1 MNILFIGDIVGKPGR
16 KSVAEWLPAWREQNP
31 VDFAIANGENAA
43 GGKGVTQPIAEEL
56 FAMGIDVLT
65 GGNHSFSYREAL
77 EMFDRDKRLL
87 RPANLPPGVT
97 GRGLGIYD
105 APNDRKIAV
114 INLQGRSFMEPIDCP
129 FRKAAELLDEVAGQT
144 PIVLVDFHAE
154 ATSEKIAMT
163 HWLDGRVSAVV
174 GTHTHIPTADA
185 RILSHN
191 GKTGSGYVTDLG
203 MTGPHESVIG
213 RRIDRVLKHMTT
225 SLPSPFD
232 VAEGDPRVNGVLL
245 QIDERTGRTE
255 HIERID
261 TPADT
266 SKPPFNNG

>member
-185 RILSHN
+185 RITEA
-191 GKTGSGYVTDLG
+191 GTAAITDVG
-203 MTGPHESVIG
+203 MTGPFDSVIG
-213 RRIDRVLKHMTT
+213 VETPRIVDHFVKGLPARHAIAKGSARVCA
-225 SLPSPFD
+225 
-232 VAEGDPRVNGVLL
+232 VRIE
-245 QIDERTGRTE
+245 IDDATGRARS
-255 HIERID
+255 IETIF
-261 TPADT
+261 
-266 SKPPFNNG
+266 SPPWTNRWGG